1 MIYLTRKN
9 KIARSKLMENL
20 KKIQTIGKISKI
32 VALVV
37 CVLAFVATGF
47 ALIGATVCASIPESW
62 LSVSGQVNGTV
73 EIGSSLSVWKEALE
87 RLGGAGE
94 GSFGTWSVEGGK
106 LFVSLRSPDFENIPL
121 TKMAAVALTAA
132 AFRLAF
138 YGVILLFVSKFAR
151 ALEKNSTPFCDAC
164 IRYLK
169 VTAYV
174 LLGWAIV
181 GKTALKFVGGLF
193 FGQLGGGVSV
203 DGGMILISLVFLLLA
218 YIFQYGAKLQREADE
233 TL

>member
-1 MIYLTRKN
+1 
-9 KIARSKLMENL
+9 MENL

-37 CVLAFVATGF
+37 CVPAFAAAGF

-132 AFRLAF
+132 AFRLAS

-164 IRYLK
+164 IKYLK
-169 VTAYV
+169 ITAFV
-174 LLGWAIV
+174 LLGWAVV
-181 GKTALKFVGGLF
+181 GETTLQVVCGMF
-193 FGQLGGGVSV
+193 FGKFRLGVSV
-203 DGGMILISLVFLLLA
+203 NGGMILISLVFLLLA

>member
-1 MIYLTRKN
+1 
-9 KIARSKLMENL
+9 MENL

-164 IRYLK
+164 IKYLK
-169 VTAYV
+169 ITAFV
-174 LLGWAIV
+174 LLGWAVV
-181 GKTALKFVGGLF
+181 GETTLHVVCGMF
-193 FGQLGGGVSV
+193 FGKFRLGVSV
-203 DGGMILISLVFLLLA
+203 NGGMILISLVFLLLA

>member
-1 MIYLTRKN
+1 
-9 KIARSKLMENL
+9 MENL

-164 IRYLK
+164 IKYLK
-169 VTAYV
+169 ITAFV
-174 LLGWAIV
+174 LLGWAVV
-181 GKTALKFVGGLF
+181 GETTLQVVCGMF
-193 FGQLGGGVSV
+193 FGKFRLGVSV
-203 DGGMILISLVFLLLA
+203 NGGMILISLVFLLLA
-218 YIFQYGAKLQREADE
+218 YIFQYGATLQREADE

>member
-1 MIYLTRKN
+1 
-9 KIARSKLMENL
+9 MENL

-164 IRYLK
+164 IKYLK
-169 VTAYV
+169 ITAFV
-174 LLGWAIV
+174 LLGWAVV
-181 GKTALKFVGGLF
+181 GETTLQVVCGMF
-193 FGQLGGGVSV
+193 FGKFRLGVSV
-203 DGGMILISLVFLLLA
+203 NGGMILISLVCLLLA

>member
-1 MIYLTRKN
+1 
-9 KIARSKLMENL
+9 MENL

-94 GSFGTWSVEGGK
+94 GSFGTWSVVR
-106 LFVSLRSPDFENIPL
+106 FP
-121 TKMAAVALTAA
+121 A
-132 AFRLAF
+132 
-138 YGVILLFVSKFAR
+138 FAR
-151 ALEKNSTPFCDAC
+151 F
-164 IRYLK
+164 
-169 VTAYV
+169 
-174 LLGWAIV
+174 
-181 GKTALKFVGGLF
+181 
-193 FGQLGGGVSV
+193 
-203 DGGMILISLVFLLLA
+203 
-218 YIFQYGAKLQREADE
+218 
-233 TL
+233 

>member
-1 MIYLTRKN
+1 
-9 KIARSKLMENL
+9 MENL

-37 CVLAFVATGF
+37 CVPAFVATGF
-47 ALIGATVCASIPESW
+47 ALIGATVCASIPESL

-164 IRYLK
+164 IKYLK
-169 VTAYV
+169 ITAFV
-174 LLGWAIV
+174 LLGWAVV
-181 GKTALKFVGGLF
+181 GETTLQVVCGMF
-193 FGQLGGGVSV
+193 FGKFRLGVSV
-203 DGGMILISLVFLLLA
+203 NGGMILISLVFLLLA

>member
-1 MIYLTRKN
+1 
-9 KIARSKLMENL
+9 MENL

-94 GSFGTWSVEGGK
+94 GSFGTWSVEDGK

-121 TKMAAVALTAA
+121 TKMAAVALTAT

-151 ALEKNSTPFCDAC
+151 ALERNSTPFCDAC
-164 IRYLK
+164 IKYLK
-169 VTAYV
+169 ITAFV
-174 LLGWAIV
+174 LLGWAVV
-181 GKTALKFVGGLF
+181 GETTLQVVCGMF
-193 FGQLGGGVSV
+193 FGKFRLGVSV
-203 DGGMILISLVFLLLA
+203 NGGMILISLVFLLLA

>member
-1 MIYLTRKN
+1 
-9 KIARSKLMENL
+9 MENL

-106 LFVSLRSPDFENIPL
+106 LFVSVRSPDFENIPL

-164 IRYLK
+164 IKYLK
-169 VTAYV
+169 ITAFV
-174 LLGWAIV
+174 LLGWAVV
-181 GKTALKFVGGLF
+181 GETTLQVVCGMF
-193 FGQLGGGVSV
+193 FGKFRLGVSV
-203 DGGMILISLVFLLLA
+203 NGGMILISLVFLLLA

>member
-1 MIYLTRKN
+1 
-9 KIARSKLMENL
+9 MENL

-94 GSFGTWSVEGGK
+94 GSFGTWSVEDGK

-164 IRYLK
+164 IKYLK
-169 VTAYV
+169 ITAFV
-174 LLGWAIV
+174 LLGWAVV
-181 GKTALKFVGGLF
+181 GETTLQVVCGMF
-193 FGQLGGGVSV
+193 FGKFRLGVSV
-203 DGGMILISLVFLLLA
+203 NGGMILISLVFLLLA

>member
-1 MIYLTRKN
+1 
-9 KIARSKLMENL
+9 MENL

-37 CVLAFVATGF
+37 CVMAFVATGF

-87 RLGGAGE
+87 RLGGAG
-94 GSFGTWSVEGGK
+94 EGGK

-164 IRYLK
+164 IKYLK
-169 VTAYV
+169 ITAFV
-174 LLGWAIV
+174 LLGWAVV
-181 GKTALKFVGGLF
+181 GETTLQVVCGMF
-193 FGQLGGGVSV
+193 FGKFRLGVSV
-203 DGGMILISLVFLLLA
+203 NGGMILISLVFLLLA

>member
-1 MIYLTRKN
+1 
-9 KIARSKLMENL
+9 MENL

-138 YGVILLFVSKFAR
+138 YGVILLFVTKFAR

-164 IRYLK
+164 IKYLK
-169 VTAYV
+169 ITAFV
-174 LLGWAIV
+174 LLGWAVV
-181 GKTALKFVGGLF
+181 GETTLQVVCGMF
-193 FGQLGGGVSV
+193 FGKFRLGVSV
-203 DGGMILISLVFLLLA
+203 NGGMILISLVFLLLA

>member
-1 MIYLTRKN
+1 
-9 KIARSKLMENL
+9 MENL

-132 AFRLAF
+132 AFRLAS

-151 ALEKNSTPFCDAC
+151 ALERNSTPFCDAC
-164 IRYLK
+164 IKYLK
-169 VTAYV
+169 ITAFV
-174 LLGWAIV
+174 LLGWAVV
-181 GKTALKFVGGLF
+181 GETTLQVVCGMF
-193 FGQLGGGVSV
+193 FGKFRLGVSV
-203 DGGMILISLVFLLLA
+203 NGGMILISLVFLLLA

>member
-1 MIYLTRKN
+1 
-9 KIARSKLMENL
+9 MENL
-20 KKIQTIGKISKI
+20 KKIQTIGTISKI

-164 IRYLK
+164 IKYLK
-169 VTAYV
+169 ITAFV
-174 LLGWAIV
+174 LLGWAVV
-181 GKTALKFVGGLF
+181 GETTLQVVCGMF
-193 FGQLGGGVSV
+193 FGKFRLGVSV
-203 DGGMILISLVFLLLA
+203 NGGMILISLVFLLLA

>member
-1 MIYLTRKN
+1 
-9 KIARSKLMENL
+9 MENL

-164 IRYLK
+164 IKYLK
-169 VTAYV
+169 ITAFV
-174 LLGWAIV
+174 LLGWAVV
-181 GKTALKFVGGLF
+181 GETTLQAVCGMF
-193 FGQLGGGVSV
+193 FGKFRLGVSV
-203 DGGMILISLVFLLLA
+203 NGGMILISLVFLLLA

>member
-37 CVLAFVATGF
+37 CVPAFVATGF

-164 IRYLK
+164 IKYLK
-169 VTAYV
+169 ITAFV
-174 LLGWAIV
+174 LLGWAVV
-181 GKTALKFVGGLF
+181 GETTLQVVCGMF
-193 FGQLGGGVSV
+193 FGKFRLGVSV
-203 DGGMILISLVFLLLA
+203 NGGMILISLVFLLLA

>member
-1 MIYLTRKN
+1 
-9 KIARSKLMENL
+9 MENL

-37 CVLAFVATGF
+37 CVPAFVATGF

-106 LFVSLRSPDFENIPL
+106 LFVSLRSPDFENIPR
-121 TKMAAVALTAA
+121 TKMAGVSLTAA
-132 AFRLAF
+132 ASRLAF

-164 IRYLK
+164 IKYLK
-169 VTAYV
+169 ITAFV
-174 LLGWAIV
+174 LLGWAVV
-181 GKTALKFVGGLF
+181 GETTLQVVCGMF
-193 FGQLGGGVSV
+193 FGKFRLGVSV
-203 DGGMILISLVFLLLA
+203 NGGMILISLVFLLLA

>member
-1 MIYLTRKN
+1 
-9 KIARSKLMENL
+9 MENL

-121 TKMAAVALTAA
+121 TKIAAVALTAA

-164 IRYLK
+164 IKYLK
-169 VTAYV
+169 ITAFV
-174 LLGWAIV
+174 LLGWAVVGETTLQIV
-181 GKTALKFVGGLF
+181 CGMF
-193 FGQLGGGVSV
+193 FGKFRLGVSV
-203 DGGMILISLVFLLLA
+203 NGGMILISLVFLLLA

>member
-1 MIYLTRKN
+1 
-9 KIARSKLMENL
+9 MENL

-37 CVLAFVATGF
+37 CVPAFVATGF

-164 IRYLK
+164 IKYLK
-169 VTAYV
+169 ITAFV
-174 LLGWAIV
+174 LLGWAVV
-181 GKTALKFVGGLF
+181 GETTLQVVCGMF
-193 FGQLGGGVSV
+193 FGQFRLGVSV
-203 DGGMILISLVFLLLA
+203 NGGMILISLVFLLLA

>member
-1 MIYLTRKN
+1 
-9 KIARSKLMENL
+9 MENL

-164 IRYLK
+164 IKYLK
-169 VTAYV
+169 ITAFV
-174 LLGWAIV
+174 LLGWAVV
-181 GKTALKFVGGLF
+181 GETTLQVVCGMF
-193 FGQLGGGVSV
+193 FGKFRVGVSV
-203 DGGMILISLVFLLLA
+203 NGGMILISLVFLLLA

>member
-1 MIYLTRKN
+1 
-9 KIARSKLMENL
+9 MENL

-62 LSVSGQVNGTV
+62 
-73 EIGSSLSVWKEALE
+73 LSVWKEALE

-164 IRYLK
+164 IKYLK
-169 VTAYV
+169 ITAFV
-174 LLGWAIV
+174 LLGWAVV
-181 GKTALKFVGGLF
+181 GETTLQVVCGMF
-193 FGQLGGGVSV
+193 FGKFRLGVSV
-203 DGGMILISLVFLLLA
+203 NGGMILISLVFLLLA

>member
-1 MIYLTRKN
+1 
-9 KIARSKLMENL
+9 MENL

-121 TKMAAVALTAA
+121 TKIAAVALTAA

-164 IRYLK
+164 IKYLK
-169 VTAYV
+169 ITAFV

>member
-1 MIYLTRKN
+1 
-9 KIARSKLMENL
+9 MENL

-132 AFRLAF
+132 AFRLAS

-169 VTAYV
+169 ITAFV
-174 LLGWAIV
+174 LLGWAVV
-181 GKTALKFVGGLF
+181 GETTLQVVCGMF
-193 FGQLGGGVSV
+193 FGKFRLGVSV
-203 DGGMILISLVFLLLA
+203 NGGMILISLVFLLLA

>member
-1 MIYLTRKN
+1 
-9 KIARSKLMENL
+9 MENL
-20 KKIQTIGKISKI
+20 KKIQTLGKISKI

-94 GSFGTWSVEGGK
+94 GSFGTWSVEDGK

-164 IRYLK
+164 IKYLK
-169 VTAYV
+169 ITAFV
-174 LLGWAIV
+174 LLGWAVV
-181 GKTALKFVGGLF
+181 GETTLQVVCGMF
-193 FGQLGGGVSV
+193 FGKFRLGVSV
-203 DGGMILISLVFLLLA
+203 NGGMILISLVFLLLA

>member
-1 MIYLTRKN
+1 
-9 KIARSKLMENL
+9 MENL

-151 ALEKNSTPFCDAC
+151 ALERNSTPFCDAC
-164 IRYLK
+164 IKYLK
-169 VTAYV
+169 ITAFV
-174 LLGWAIV
+174 LLGWAVV
-181 GKTALKFVGGLF
+181 GETTLQVVCGMF
-193 FGQLGGGVSV
+193 FGKFRLGVSV
-203 DGGMILISLVFLLLA
+203 NGGMILISLVFLLLA

>member
-1 MIYLTRKN
+1 
-9 KIARSKLMENL
+9 MENL

-121 TKMAAVALTAA
+121 TKIAAVALTAA

-164 IRYLK
+164 IKYLK
-169 VTAYV
+169 ITAFV
-174 LLGWAIV
+174 LLGWAVV
-181 GKTALKFVGGLF
+181 GETTLQVVCGMF
-193 FGQLGGGVSV
+193 FGKFRLGVSV
-203 DGGMILISLVFLLLA
+203 NGGMILISLVFLLLA

>member
-1 MIYLTRKN
+1 
-9 KIARSKLMENL
+9 MENL

-37 CVLAFVATGF
+37 CVLVFVATGF

-164 IRYLK
+164 IKYLK
-169 VTAYV
+169 ITAFV
-174 LLGWAIV
+174 LLGWAVV
-181 GKTALKFVGGLF
+181 GETTLQVVCGMF
-193 FGQLGGGVSV
+193 FGKFRLGVSV
-203 DGGMILISLVFLLLA
+203 NGGMILISLVFLLLA

>member
-1 MIYLTRKN
+1 
-9 KIARSKLMENL
+9 MENL

-132 AFRLAF
+132 AFRLAS

-164 IRYLK
+164 IKYLK
-169 VTAYV
+169 ITAFV
-174 LLGWAIV
+174 LLGWAVV
-181 GKTALKFVGGLF
+181 GETTLQVVCGMF
-193 FGQLGGGVSV
+193 FGKFRLGVSV
-203 DGGMILISLVFLLLA
+203 NGGMILISLVFLLLA

>member
-1 MIYLTRKN
+1 
-9 KIARSKLMENL
+9 MENL

-106 LFVSLRSPDFENIPL
+106 FFVSLRSPDFENIPL
-121 TKMAAVALTAA
+121 TKIAAVALTAA

-164 IRYLK
+164 IKYLK
-169 VTAYV
+169 ITAFV

>member
-1 MIYLTRKN
+1 
-9 KIARSKLMENL
+9 MENL

-37 CVLAFVATGF
+37 CVLAFVATRF

-164 IRYLK
+164 IKYLK
-169 VTAYV
+169 ITAFV
-174 LLGWAIV
+174 LLGWAVV
-181 GKTALKFVGGLF
+181 GETTLQVVCGMF
-193 FGQLGGGVSV
+193 FGKFRLGVSV
-203 DGGMILISLVFLLLA
+203 NGGMILISLVFLLLA

>member
-1 MIYLTRKN
+1 
-9 KIARSKLMENL
+9 MENL

-32 VALVV
+32 VALGV
-37 CVLAFVATGF
+37 CVPAFVATGF

-164 IRYLK
+164 IKYLK
-169 VTAYV
+169 ITAFV
-174 LLGWAIV
+174 LLGWAVV
-181 GKTALKFVGGLF
+181 GETTLQVVCGMF
-193 FGQLGGGVSV
+193 FGKFRLGVSV
-203 DGGMILISLVFLLLA
+203 NGGMILISLVFLLLA

>member
-1 MIYLTRKN
+1 
-9 KIARSKLMENL
+9 MENL

-164 IRYLK
+164 IKYLK
-169 VTAYV
+169 ITAFV
-174 LLGWAIV
+174 LLGWAVV
-181 GKTALKFVGGLF
+181 GETALKFVGGLF
-193 FGQLGGGVSV
+193 FGQLGGGLSV

>member
-37 CVLAFVATGF
+37 CVPAFVATAV

-164 IRYLK
+164 IKYLK
-169 VTAYV
+169 ITAFV
-174 LLGWAIV
+174 LLGWAVV
-181 GKTALKFVGGLF
+181 GETTLQVVCGMF
-193 FGQLGGGVSV
+193 FGKFRLGVSV
-203 DGGMILISLVFLLLA
+203 NGGMILISLVFLLLA

>member
-1 MIYLTRKN
+1 
-9 KIARSKLMENL
+9 MENL

-121 TKMAAVALTAA
+121 TKIAAVALTAA

-164 IRYLK
+164 IKYLK
-169 VTAYV
+169 ITAFV

-218 YIFQYGAKLQREADE
+218 YIFQSGAKLQREADE

>member
-1 MIYLTRKN
+1 
-9 KIARSKLMENL
+9 MENL

-37 CVLAFVATGF
+37 CVPAFAAAGF

-132 AFRLAF
+132 AFRLAS

-151 ALEKNSTPFCDAC
+151 ALERNSTPFCDAC
-164 IRYLK
+164 IKYLK
-169 VTAYV
+169 ITAFV
-174 LLGWAIV
+174 LLGWAVV
-181 GKTALKFVGGLF
+181 GETTLQVVCGMF
-193 FGQLGGGVSV
+193 FGKFRLGVSV
-203 DGGMILISLVFLLLA
+203 NGGMILISLVFLLLA

>member
-1 MIYLTRKN
+1 
-9 KIARSKLMENL
+9 MENL

-151 ALEKNSTPFCDAC
+151 ALERNSTPFCDAC

>member
-1 MIYLTRKN
+1 
-9 KIARSKLMENL
+9 MENL

-73 EIGSSLSVWKEALE
+73 QIGSSLSVWKEALE

-164 IRYLK
+164 IKYLK
-169 VTAYV
+169 ITAFV
-174 LLGWAIV
+174 LLGWAVV
-181 GKTALKFVGGLF
+181 GETTLQVVCGMF
-193 FGQLGGGVSV
+193 FGKFRLGVSV
-203 DGGMILISLVFLLLA
+203 NGGMILISLVFLLLA

>member
-1 MIYLTRKN
+1 
-9 KIARSKLMENL
+9 MENL

-37 CVLAFVATGF
+37 RVLAFVATGF

-164 IRYLK
+164 IKYLK
-169 VTAYV
+169 ITAFV
-174 LLGWAIV
+174 LLGWAVV
-181 GKTALKFVGGLF
+181 GETTLQVVCGMF
-193 FGQLGGGVSV
+193 FGKFRLGVSV
-203 DGGMILISLVFLLLA
+203 NGGMILISLVFLLLA
-218 YIFQYGAKLQREADE
+218 YIFQDGAKLQREADE